1 MALAE
6 FAANG
11 LFLGAI
17 YALLAVP
24 MSIVWVTTDV
34 IDIATGGYAVAAG
47 VIAVMLGVPYGPV
60 AGIGAALLLGAVSG
74 GIFLGFHALRV
85 MSDAM
90 LIVLATFALMLAIE
104 SAVLTSVG
112 TTTVYLDPIPGN
124 VEIGSIL
131 LPYQG
136 LFNFAVATVLMAGL
150 ALVLKFTPIGL
161 RMRACAVSDRSARLA
176 GIPVRRTQ
184 FWTFVVAA
192 GLAGTAGVLAAL
204 SIGMAYSSTFTF
216 TTAAFSGVVL
226 LGRAGPLPAF
236 CGALMLGVVQSIGE
250 AYLPNGWAAGLPSL
264 LIILVLASGIIPMS
278 VFKGVRP

>member
-47 VIAVMLGVPYGPV
+47 VIAVMVGMPYGPV
-60 AGIGAALLLGAVSG
+60 LGIAAALLLGAMSG
-74 GIFLGFHALRV
+74 GIFLIFHSLRV
-85 MSDAM
+85 LTDAM
-90 LIVLATFALMLAIE
+90 LIVLATFALMLGIE
-104 SAVLTSVG
+104 SAALTFVG
-112 TTTVYLDPIPGN
+112 TTTLFLDPIEGH
-124 VEIGSIL
+124 VEIGNVL
-131 LPYQG
+131 LQYQG
-136 LFNFAVATVLMAGL
+136 LFNFAVSSLLMVGL
-150 ALVLKFTPIGL
+150 ALVLKFSPIGL
-161 RMRACAVSDRSARLA
+161 RMRACAVSDKSARLA
-176 GIPVRRTQ
+176 GIPVRQTQ

-192 GLAGTAGVLAAL
+192 GLAGTAGVLAVL
-204 SIGMAYSSTFTF
+204 SIGITYSSAFTL

-236 CGALMLGVVQSIGE
+236 VGALMLGVVQSIGE

>member
-1 MALAE
+1 MAFAE
-6 FAANG
+6 FVANG

-47 VIAVMLGVPYGPV
+47 VIAVTLGMPYGPL
-60 AGIGAALLLGAVSG
+60 AGIGGALLLGAVSG

-85 MSDAM
+85 MRDSM
-90 LIVLATFALMLAIE
+90 LIVLATFAFMLGIE
-104 SAVLTSVG
+104 SAVLTWVG
-112 TTTVYLDPIPGN
+112 TSTVYLDPIRGN
-124 VEIGSIL
+124 LEIGNIL

-136 LFNFAVATVLMAGL
+136 LFNLTLATLLMVGL
-150 ALVLKFTPIGL
+150 SLVLKFTPIGL
-161 RMRACAVSDRSARLA
+161 RMRACAVSDHSARLA
-176 GIPVRRTQ
+176 GIPVRQTQ

-204 SIGMAYSSTFTF
+204 SVGLAYSSTFVF

-236 CGALMLGVVQSIGE
+236 CGAILLGVVQSIGE
-250 AYLPNGWAAGLPSL
+250 AYLPNGWANGLPSL
-264 LIILVLASGIIPMS
+264 LIILVLASGLIPMA
-278 VFKGVRP
+278 VFKGARP